1 MTIAKC
7 IVLFHRIDCNT
18 ARTSRPKAGRKDDL
32 INHVMLLLQDDNIYR
47 DFSVSLD
54 TNLNHNYK
62 FTYIIKKNDPSLFLI
77 VRN

>member
-32 INHVMLLLQDDNIYR
+32 INHVMLLQDYKMIISIEI
-47 DFSVSLD
+47 SVS
-54 TNLNHNYK
+54 
-62 FTYIIKKNDPSLFLI
+62 P
-77 VRN
+77 